1 MEHINTLEFHK
12 NNPDISVETYA
23 KRKRIELAREISL
36 SKKIYL
42 DLKFWI
48 LLRDARIKENVDH
61 NILKLLKLIES
72 LVKQGRA
79 ICPISYDI
87 FTEMF
92 KQDDIKTLKATA
104 QIIDELSKGIT
115 ILSLPERLDF
125 ELYHFVRSKLKQP
138 IYAPDEMV
146 WTRIAYILG
155 FVTPTS
161 EAFSSDLNCAMQKAF
176 VDQMWVVP
184 LTDMLDFISDKALSS
199 KPTFIDIDISK
210 QLNEGKFAHINDYN
224 SFKQMFL
231 AELEGILDLY
241 KPNFQSL
248 MVHLYESEIGRKVLP
263 DEIASDNAGEMF
275 FKLIYNAFRFN
286 KITMEFP
293 SFNVFAKMHAAI
305 RWDKNRIIK
314 PNDIYD
320 IHHATDAI
328 PYYDYFLTEHSLR
341 NLVNNKNLGFE
352 VFRCK
357 TISDI
362 DTAISELLQIA
373 PK

>member
-1 MEHINTLEFHK
+1 VFFVVKNSCLWVIEMEHIDTLEFHK
-12 NNPDISVETYA
+12 NNPGVSVETYV
-23 KRKRIELAREISL
+23 KRKRIELAHEISL
-36 SKKIYL
+36 SQKIYL

-61 NILKLLKLIES
+61 NILKLLKLIED
-72 LVKQGRA
+72 LVKQGQA
-79 ICPISYDI
+79 VCPISNDI

-104 QIIDELSKGIT
+104 QIIDEFSKGIT
-115 ILSLPERLDF
+115 ILSMPERLDF
-125 ELYHFVRSKLKQP
+125 ELYYFVRSKLKQE
-138 IYAPDEMV
+138 IYTPDEMV
-146 WTRIAYILG
+146 WTKIAYVMG

-161 EAFSSDLNCAMQKAF
+161 EAFSSDINCAMQKAF

-184 LTDMLDFISDKALSS
+184 LTDMLDFLSEKAISS
-199 KPTFIDIDISK
+199 KSSFIDIDISK
-210 QLNEGKFAHINDYN
+210 QLNEGKFAHMNEHN

-241 KPNFQSL
+241 KPNLQSL

-305 RWDKNRIIK
+305 RCDLPPKNC
-314 PNDIYD
+314 
-320 IHHATDAI
+320 T
-328 PYYDYFLTEHSLR
+328 S
-341 NLVNNKNLGFE
+341 
-352 VFRCK
+352 CK
-357 TISDI
+357 
-362 DTAISELLQIA
+362 
-373 PK
+373 